1 VIVAQDEEEIG
12 DRSALLVTVLVI
24 ATAPGA
30 VLVATDVSLLGRLL
44 VERLVPPAS
53 PLPLESAGDAE
64 QDQAEAAPA
73 HRGRGDPGQPFDA
86 MPGARP
92 G

>member
-30 VLVATDVSLLGRLL
+30 VLVATDLSLLAILL
-44 VERLVPPAS
+44 IGLAFVALV
-53 PLPLESAGDAE
+53 LPVMRMLDL
-64 QDQAEAAPA
+64 
-73 HRGRGDPGQPFDA
+73 RGG
-86 MPGARP
+86 
-92 G
+92 